1 MIDKILRGKKVVL
14 ASASPRRK
22 SLLEMLGLSPLVVPA
37 NVHEPIS
44 NEQPYI
50 QVMKHAKNKAQKVA
64 ALLDEKSLVIGA
76 DTIVVVDKLI
86 LGKPSSAEEAR
97 RYLRLLSGRS
107 HKVYTGIC
115 LCWRKQCICAYE
127 RSQVEFTMLT
137 DTEIE
142 NYIATN
148 EPLDKAGAYG
158 IQGFGSQFIRSIRG
172 CYFNVM
178 GFPINLFYGML
189 QDMNR
194 DSTLT

>member
-1 MIDKILRGKKVVL
+1 
-14 ASASPRRK
+14 
-22 SLLEMLGLSPLVVPA
+22 MLGLSPLVVPA

>member
-1 MIDKILRGKKVVL
+1 MIDKILQGKKVVL

-22 SLLEMLGLSPLVVPA
+22 SLLEMLGLSPLIVPSQ
-37 NVHEPIS
+37 VHEPITK
-44 NEQPYI
+44 EQPYI
-50 QVMKHAKNKAQKVA
+50 QVMKHARNKAQTVA
-64 ALLDEKSLVIGA
+64 ALMDEKSLVIGA
-76 DTIVVVDKLI
+76 DTIVVVDRMI
-86 LGKPSSAEEAR
+86 LGKPGSSEEAR
-97 RYLRLLSGRS
+97 HYLGMLSGRS

-127 RSQVEFTMLT
+127 RSQVEFELLT

-142 NYIATN
+142 DYIASK

-178 GFPINLFYGML
+178 GFPIHLFYKML
-189 QDMNR
+189 QDMHR
-194 DSTLT
+194 DGTLT